1 MDYSPSFGY
10 WVRRRRKILDVTQAE
25 LAGNVS
31 CSLSMLRKIERDER
45 RPSVQLAELLADH
58 LAVEEQERQ
67 AFLRLARGQ
76 FVPDITSP
84 VTAGVALPLVD
95 DNGEQPANGQ
105 KGTPFVGR
113 QGELR
118 RLHDTLSKVVTGE
131 GYLLFVGGEAGS
143 GKTTLLQE
151 FARQAQDAWPQLLVA
166 GGAAIFTPA
175 WETRCYRFAIFFACW
190 PGTVSA

>member
-1 MDYSPSFGY
+1 VDYSPSFGY

-25 LAGNVS
+25 LAGNAS

-45 RPSVQLAELLADH
+45 RPSLQLAELLADH

-76 FVPDITSP
+76 FVPDIASP

-95 DNGEQPANGQ
+95 DKGDQPANGQ
-105 KGTPFVGR
+105 GGTPFVGR

-118 RLHDTLSKVVTGE
+118 RLHDTLNKVITGE

-151 FARQAQDAWPQLLVA
+151 FARQAQDAWPELLIA
-166 GGAAIFTPA
+166 GGAL
-175 WETRCYRFAIFFACW
+175 RYLHG
-190 PGTVSA
+190 PGRPSLTVSRYFSPAGGGR